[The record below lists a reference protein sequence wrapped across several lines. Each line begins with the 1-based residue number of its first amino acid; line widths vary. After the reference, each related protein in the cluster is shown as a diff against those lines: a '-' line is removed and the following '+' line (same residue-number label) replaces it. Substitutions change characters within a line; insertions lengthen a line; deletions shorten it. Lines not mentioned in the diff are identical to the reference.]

1 MRPEQIIW
9 GSLLYLLRNTKGKR
23 KEKHQMHVVE
33 GKKEGRQT
41 LTNGIITICV
51 AEA

>member
-9 GSLLYLLRNTKGKR
+9 GSLLYILRNTKGK
-23 KEKHQMHVVE
+23 KGKTSNVVE

-41 LTNGIITICV
+41 LTNGIITVCV